1 MEILNMKNFKPL
13 NFVGSE
19 SYCDCTHTMGSSE
32 VVFSIEL
39 SDGGFYEVTV
49 KAGTLGMCLQFMSM
63 KRAQIWANYI
73 YCQMQL
79 DGVFQSFEKNAYAV
93 KTYKRE
99 VA

>member
-19 SYCDCTHTMGSSE
+19 SYCDCTHTMGNSE

-49 KAGTLGMCLQFMSM
+49 KVGTLGMSLQFMSM
-63 KRAQIWANYI
+63 SKAQIWANYI
-73 YCQMQL
+73 YCQMEL
-79 DGVFQSFEKNAYAV
+79 DGVRAPFETNEYAV
-93 KTYKRE
+93 KFYKRE